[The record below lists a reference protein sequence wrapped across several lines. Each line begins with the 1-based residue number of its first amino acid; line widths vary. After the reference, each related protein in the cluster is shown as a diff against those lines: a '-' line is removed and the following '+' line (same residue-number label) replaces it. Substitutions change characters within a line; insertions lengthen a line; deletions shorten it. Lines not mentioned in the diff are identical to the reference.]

1 MTQLP
6 NEIFQRWIHS
16 FEEDKGEI
24 TVYRPEE
31 YDFPLS
37 RRGREGIE
45 FRPDGVFIDWEIG
58 PNDAFRGINGH
69 WKMESSMRVRVSF
82 EGNVRE
88 PRIMEILQIDA
99 EVLKLRQHPAS
110 S

>member
-45 FRPDGVFIDWEIG
+45 FRPDGVFIDS
-58 PNDAFRGINGH
+58 RGFTRWSFMDDDTCRLEFSTVG
-69 WKMESSMRVRVSF
+69 RVVYLSKA
-82 EGNVRE
+82 
-88 PRIMEILQIDA
+88 ML
-99 EVLKLRQHPAS
+99 
-110 S
+110 

>member
-1 MTQLP
+1 MIQLP
-6 NEIFQRWIHS
+6 NEIFRRWIHS
-16 FEEDKGEI
+16 FEEDKDET
-24 TVYRPEE
+24 TVYRPDE
-31 YDFPLS
+31 YDFPPS

-45 FRPDGVFIDWEIG
+45 FRPDGVFVDWEIG

-69 WKMESSMRVRVSF
+69 WTTESAGSVRIFF

-99 EVLKLRQHPAS
+99 KVLKVRQQSAA
-110 S
+110 